1 MNCIYIFLI
10 IIMIFVIFLLFSL
23 DHFTPINSLNI
34 KYNAEKVRVPNQL
47 VKPTK
52 KELSLKDKINAE
64 LQSHPLTFQ
73 NQIYSMDK
81 YPYVGAKTA
90 CMTNNDCHITAE
102 CNKDTDLFKRDSG
115 VGVCTVRVPN
125 KTVFDINY

>member
-10 IIMIFVIFLLFSL
+10 IIMIFVIFSLFSL
-23 DHFTPINSLNI
+23 DHFKPINSLNI
-34 KYNAEKVRVPNQL
+34 KYNSEKVRVPNQL
-47 VKPTK
+47 VKPSK
-52 KELSLKDKINAE
+52 KKLSLKDKINAE
-64 LQSHPLTFQ
+64 LQNQPLTFQ

-90 CMTNNDCHITAE
+90 CMSNDHCNITAE